1 MKHMKH
7 RRELRHLPVV
17 GPCAEPMERPRLCGV
32 CRHVEADHG
41 VRRCSLVVSE
51 SAPLRSLVAK
61 LAVVARTASSVVVH
75 GETGSGKEVV
85 ARLIHAN
92 SARSAGPFVAVNVAA
107 LPPELLESEL
117 FGHVRGAF
125 TGAVS
130 TTAGLFGEADR
141 GTLFLDEIGEMPLP
155 LQAKLLRVLQ
165 EGEIRRVG
173 ESKGRPVDV
182 RVLSATHRDLK
193 ALVAQGRFRED
204 LYYRLRVFAL
214 AVPPLR
220 ERRAD
225 VLPLARMF
233 AARLGVLE
241 VRFSREARA
250 ALERYRWPGNVRELG
265 NVVEHALAFAAGG
278 TIEASHLP
286 EELVATAPDDVT
298 ATPEVLSLAEVERL
312 HIARVLAA
320 CAQNHVEAA
329 KRLGISRTTL
339 WRKLST
345 PA

>member
-1 MKHMKH
+1 M
-7 RRELRHLPVV
+7 
-17 GPCAEPMERPRLCGV
+17 
-32 CRHVEADHG
+32 
-41 VRRCSLVVSE
+41 
-51 SAPLRSLVAK
+51 AK
-61 LAVVARTASSVVVH
+61 LAVVARTASSVVIH

-92 SARSAGPFVAVNVAA
+92 SARNTGPFVAVNVAA

-125 TGAVS
+125 TGAIS
-130 TTAGLFGEADR
+130 TTPGLFGEADG

-165 EGEIRRVG
+165 EGEVRRVG

-214 AVPPLR
+214 TVPPLR
-220 ERRAD
+220 ERRPD
-225 VLPLARMF
+225 ELPLARMF
-233 AARLGVLE
+233 ASRLGVPD

-265 NVVEHALAFAAGG
+265 NVVEHAVAFAAGG
-278 TIEASHLP
+278 TVEVGHLP
-286 EELVATAPDDVT
+286 EELAAPATGGDSGAG
-298 ATPEVLSLAEVERL
+298 EMLSLAEMERL